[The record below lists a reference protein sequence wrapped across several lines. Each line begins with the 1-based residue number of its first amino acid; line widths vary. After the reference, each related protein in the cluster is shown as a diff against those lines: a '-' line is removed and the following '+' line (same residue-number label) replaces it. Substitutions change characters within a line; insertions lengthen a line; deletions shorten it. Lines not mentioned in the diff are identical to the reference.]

1 MASDVAQHKVSR
13 NKDGGACWDGDAT
26 SFQEYEELSLAW
38 EQSVPVQKRYL
49 YGPRLANELTGTARR
64 FIIGKRPDWISF
76 TGGVEVL
83 MEHLR
88 KNLGLPQLPE
98 MSSYLN
104 QYFRNSRRRKNETM
118 NGYITRKMEIYARA
132 VQSLGRVQKRF
143 AGSQSSQRQS
153 ISRATPSQSGGGSDD
168 FHDAPEH
175 ELPPATAGDAASSHA
190 EEPDDEEDEQR
201 WDDWN
206 GWQSGWHSWYDRGQD
221 GWSSHDSWRTS
232 WPRPARSAS
241 TTASWV
247 TEAPELLPEFVQGWF
262 LLQDSGLDTAEKNM
276 VIAALGGDYSLNRV
290 AQELRN
296 QWVDDDLRR
305 RDQGGRSTGWMTYA
319 DDDDLIEP
327 DMKDDNSFLANQ
339 DLTDEGFAI
348 LENAE
353 QEAQQAMATLR
364 EARQKQHQVK
374 MSRQYFRTSFRG
386 SNFQHRSSQGHGRRE
401 STQPRGSEVCLA
413 CGGPHQTSRC
423 PKRASG
429 QASSAEGQE
438 SAPFVSTPFSCF
450 AESEA
455 LVAAQEKLTT
465 LQAMERG
472 MAVIDGGATSTLGSV
487 RALEQVMMLNQN
499 AKGKHGVESVD
510 LADQPVFGFGNSS
523 HDKCLSTA
531 NLTVMAD
538 GREGQLRVHALG
550 RGEGPVLFSIK
561 SLRALGAVVDYE
573 NDLICFRRLNDQK
586 IIPLEQSS
594 AGHQLLPLTQ
604 DWYDG
609 ATTTQAPVPSLK
621 NFL

>member
-1 MASDVAQHKVSR
+1 MASDVAQHKVNR
-13 NKDGGACWDGDAT
+13 NKDGVPCWDGDAT

-49 YGPRLANELTGTARR
+49 CGPRLANELTGTARR

-76 TGGVEVL
+76 DGGVEVL

-143 AGSQSSQRQS
+143 ASTRRPQRTAPSGDASSQP
-153 ISRATPSQSGGGSDD
+153 AGGTDD
-168 FHDAPEH
+168 FYDAQEQEP
-175 ELPPATAGDAASSHA
+175 PPAATDAAAS
-190 EEPDDEEDEQR
+190 ENVEEDENEDPW
-201 WDDWN
+201 WDGWN
-206 GWQSGWHSWYDRGQD
+206 GWNSWHGRWQD
-221 GWSSHDSWRTS
+221 GWSDYEPWRSSWSRST
-232 WPRPARSAS
+232 RPTS
-241 TTASWV
+241 TTASWL

-276 VIAALGGDYSLNRV
+276 VIAALGGDYSLTRV

-305 RDQGGRSTGWMTYA
+305 RDQGGRGTGWMTYA
-319 DDDDLIEP
+319 DDDDLQEP
-327 DMKDDNSFLANQ
+327 DLKDDTSFLANQ
-339 DLTDEGFAI
+339 DLNDEGFAI
-348 LENAE
+348 LEHAE
-353 QEAQQAMATLR
+353 QEAQQALATLR

-374 MSRQYFRTSFRG
+374 MSRQYFRTSYRG
-386 SNFQHRSSQGHGRRE
+386 SNFSNRSNQGYVRKE
-401 STQPRGSEVCLA
+401 PTQPRGTEVCLA
-413 CGGPHQTSRC
+413 CGGAHPTSRC
-423 PKRASG
+423 PKRTSG
-429 QASSAEGQE
+429 NASSAEAQE
-438 SAPFVSTPFSCF
+438 SAPFVTSPFFCF

-455 LVAAQEKLTT
+455 MVASQEKLTT

-487 RALEQVMMLNQN
+487 KALEQVMMLNQD

-510 LADQPVFGFGNSS
+510 LSDQPVFGFGNSS

-531 NLTVMAD
+531 NLTVVAD
-538 GREGQLRVHALG
+538 GREGQLRVHALD

-561 SLRALGAVVDYE
+561 SLRALGAIVDYE
-573 NDLICFRRLNDQK
+573 HDLICFRRLNDQK

-609 ATTTQAPVPSLK
+609 ANATKAPIPSLK
-621 NFL
+621 DYL